1 MRLDLHVARA
11 LLLDVEAAPGPYEVV
26 SLNDD
31 VSRSLFHTIVLLTQA
46 GYLDSND
53 SHSTTRTLKKQ
64 MVLTWR
70 GQELLNAI
78 RSEETWAL
86 LKTRL
91 PIEAGTVPFHIVE
104 QVAYAM
110 AAYQGTPMSP

>member
-1 MRLDLHVARA
+1 MRRDFEMIRE
-11 LLLDVEAAPGPYEVV
+11 LLFDVEAAPGPYEVI
-26 SLNDD
+26 SLNDEA
-31 VSRSLFHTIVLLTQA
+31 SRTLFHTIVLLTDA

-53 SHSTTRTLKKQ
+53 SNSTTRTLKKQ

-70 GQELLNAI
+70 GHELLNAI
-78 RSEETWAL
+78 RSDATWAA

-104 QVAYAM
+104 QVAYSI

>member
-1 MRLDLHVARA
+1 MRRDFDMMRE
-11 LLLDVEAAPGPYEVV
+11 LLLDVEAAPGPYEVI
-26 SLNDD
+26 SLGDD
-31 VSRSLFHTIVLLTQA
+31 TSRTLFHTIVLLTDA

-53 SHSTTRTLKKQ
+53 SHSTMRTLKKQ

-70 GQELLNAI
+70 GHELLNAI

-104 QVAYAM
+104 QVAYSI
-110 AAYQGTPMSP
+110 AAYQGAPMSP

>member
-1 MRLDLHVARA
+1 MRLDYTVVRE

-26 SLNDD
+26 SLNDEA
-31 VSRSLFHTIVLLTQA
+31 SRSVFHTIVLLTQA
-46 GYLDSND
+46 GYLDSSD
-53 SHSTTRTLKKQ
+53 GGSTRQLRKQ
-64 MVLTWR
+64 MVLTWH

-78 RSEETWAL
+78 RSDETWAL

-104 QVAYAM
+104 RYAYHL
-110 AAYQGTPMSP
+110 AASMEPPMT

>member
-1 MRLDLHVARA
+1 MRRDFEMIRE
-11 LLLDVEAAPGPYEVV
+11 LLLEVEAAPGPYEVI
-26 SLNDD
+26 SLNDEA
-31 VSRSLFHTIVLLTQA
+31 SRTLFHNIVLLTDA

-53 SHSTTRTLKKQ
+53 SNSTTRQLKKQ

-70 GQELLNAI
+70 GHELLNAI
-78 RSEETWAL
+78 RDDDTWAL

-104 QVAYAM
+104 QYAYFVAGK
-110 AAYQGTPMSP
+110 QEPPMSP